1 MFFLWSR
8 AWHIVFVSACR
19 LHGFH
24 GMSRLRLDLIF
35 RVLIELDIVQRWP
48 FNPFAMEEHTPL
60 AMACILRCF
69 LAVLLR
75 VSEPEILES
84 YAA

>member
-1 MFFLWSR
+1 
-8 AWHIVFVSACR
+8 
-19 LHGFH
+19 
-24 GMSRLRLDLIF
+24 
-35 RVLIELDIVQRWP
+35 VLIELDIVQRWP

-60 AMACILRCF
+60 AMACILRSF